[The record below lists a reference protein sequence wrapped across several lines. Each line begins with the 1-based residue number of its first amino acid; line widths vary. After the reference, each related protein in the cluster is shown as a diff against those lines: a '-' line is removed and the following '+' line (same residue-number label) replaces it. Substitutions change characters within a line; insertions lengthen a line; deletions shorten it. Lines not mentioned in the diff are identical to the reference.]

1 MPHVENVE
9 FRPAS
14 PPLPLKHW
22 ACLPCS
28 ASGRPKRS
36 RSVPFSPKPSTA
48 GSGPGRA
55 VERRCTIVRK
65 TGRRQVQVIAIHFRE
80 PQRRN
85 AVPQGTRAD
94 QDGVGR
100 HRHRHPSP
108 PRAVQLSADVPLF
121 HDPSRDVPALRDAAC
136 AGRRYRD
143 ALAGLPDC
151 RTYPPGRSP
160 PAIKSEGWSRPPI
173 SPSISVLPVGRAPVG
188 GGLQR
193 RSRRPVSSAS
203 RTRCSAP
210 SRRRPRARRESAGP
224 RRARRSGGTPAWW
237 PRWPL
242 RAP

>member
-1 MPHVENVE
+1 MVVGARRLARQFDEAFEEEALQPRQVSCRMWRMLS

-94 QDGVGR
+94 QEGVGR

-143 ALAGLPDC
+143 ALAGLPDVPA
-151 RTYPPGRSP
+151 RPIATGDKVGGMIKAADLVLDQRSY
-160 PAIKSEGWSRPPI
+160 
-173 SPSISVLPVGRAPVG
+173 GRA
-188 GGLQR
+188 R
-193 RSRRPVSSAS
+193 AS
-203 RTRCSAP
+203 RGRASAQKPTTRQFSLQNAMFSTIAKATQSA
-210 SRRRPRARRESAGP
+210 
-224 RRARRSGGTPAWW
+224 
-237 PRWPL
+237 
-242 RAP
+242 